1 MQNVSYANVTERQTD
16 WNAINWRKANRVIR
30 NLRHRIF
37 RASAEGD
44 LKKVRSLQK
53 LMLRSY
59 SNILVSV
66 RRVTQINKGK
76 NTPGVDKM
84 LVKTPTARSRLADD
98 LSCFTPWKARPVRRV
113 YIPKLNSKKKR
124 PLGIPTI
131 RCRCL
136 QAMVKNALEPYWEA
150 RFEGISYGFRP
161 GRSTHDAIARVYTLT
176 RPHSKKKWVVDADIK
191 GAFDNIGSK
200 FLERAIG
207 SFPGKE
213 LIKQWLKAGYME
225 EGITH
230 ETTAGVPQ
238 GGVISPLL
246 FNIALHGAESALG
259 IRYNNWGQNRSKR
272 AIVRYADDMVA
283 FCESK
288 EDAEEVVQILKD
300 WLKERGL
307 ELSPEK
313 TKIRHLSD
321 GFDFLGFNIR
331 QYMSQ
336 HARTGWKLLI
346 KPSKGSVQ
354 RLRDKLR
361 KTWYSLKGQNVS
373 TIVWRLNPIIRGWSN
388 YYRIGVAC
396 ETFSKLDSWI
406 FRREVRYVNHTHP
419 KKSNNWKKARY
430 WRKLIPNKRGN
441 WVFGDKQ
448 KGLYLLKF
456 SWFTIERHV
465 LVKGRASPDDPKLRE
480 YWQKRNAVKTK
491 DLMPSRKRMAR
502 EQVGICPVCSES
514 LFNDEELQVHHK
526 KPIKAGGKDTYSN
539 LQLLHLYCHQQ
550 IHSMRT
556 KNCA

>member
-1 MQNVSYANVTERQTD
+1 M
-16 WNAINWRKANRVIR
+16 
-30 NLRHRIF
+30 
-37 RASAEGD
+37 
-44 LKKVRSLQK
+44 
-53 LMLRSY
+53 
-59 SNILVSV
+59 SV
-66 RRVTQINKGK
+66 RRVTQVNKGK

-84 LVKTPTARSRLADD
+84 LVKTPIARSRFVEELTRY
-98 LSCFTPWKARPVRRV
+98 TPWKAEPVRRI
-113 YIPKLNSKKKR
+113 YIPKANGKKQR

-131 RCRCL
+131 KNRCL

-150 RFEGISYGFRP
+150 KFEGTSYGFRP
-161 GRSTHDAIARVYTLT
+161 GRSTHDAIARVYTIA
-176 RPHSKKKWVVDADIK
+176 RPHCKKKWVVDADIK
-191 GAFDNIGSK
+191 GAYDNIDHE
-200 FLERAIG
+200 FLLKTIG
-207 SFPGKE
+207 PFPGKE

-225 EGITH
+225 RGRIHKT
-230 ETTAGVPQ
+230 ETGVPQ

-246 FNIALHGAESALG
+246 FNIALHGVESVLG
-259 IRYNNWGQNRSKR
+259 IRYDNWGRNQSKH

-288 EDAEEVVQILKD
+288 EDAEEVMQILQN

-331 QYMSQ
+331 QYKSQ
-336 HARTGWKLLI
+336 HTRTGRKLLI
-346 KPSKGSVQ
+346 KPRKESVQ
-354 RLRDKLR
+354 KLRDKLR

-373 TIVWRLNPIIRGWSN
+373 AIVRKLNPVIRGWSN
-388 YYRIGVAC
+388 YYRISVAT
-396 ETFSKLDSWI
+396 ETFSKLDGWM

-419 KKSNNWKKARY
+419 KKPKYWKKARY
-430 WRKLIPNKRGN
+430 WRKLIPNKQGD

-456 SWFTIERHV
+456 SWFNIERHV
-465 LVKGRASPDDPKLRE
+465 LVKGRASPDDPDLME
-480 YWQKRNAVKTK
+480 YWRKRNTTKAK
-491 DLMPSRKRMAR
+491 DLVPSRGRMAR
-502 EQVGICPVCSES
+502 EQVGMCPACGES

-526 KPIKAGGKDTYSN
+526 KPIKEGGKDTYSN

-550 IHSMRT
+550 IHSTRT